1 MSLKGDRYIVTTDI
15 TFHLNETG
23 EKGQICV
30 YSTSGSGAALDQ
42 GDALVTIAA
51 NPSGNVPAGLLL
63 TDVVNYD
70 LTRRHLNSQ
79 KDEMQQGGKVPL
91 MTKGWVVTN
100 RIVAA
105 TSPTAGNSA
114 YLSTTGDVTPTVS
127 ATGGTVATP
136 LVGKFK
142 SSKDEDG
149 YAKLSIDLPV

>member
-15 TFHLNETG
+15 GFHLNETG

-42 GDALVTIAA
+42 GEALVTIAA
-51 NPSGNVPAGLLL
+51 VASGNTPAGLLL

-70 LTRRHLNSQ
+70 LTRRHLNFQ

-100 RIVAA
+100 RITAG
-105 TSPTAGNSA
+105 TSPTAGNKA
-114 YLSTTGDVTPTVS
+114 YLNATGDVTPTVS

-136 LVGKFK
+136 LVGYFK

-149 YAKLSIDLPV
+149 YAKLSVDLPV